1 MADVVTHHASSSPAS
16 MRELSDQ
23 ECLVLLGT
31 TTVGR
36 IAYVDDICQRIVP
49 VNFVVVDG
57 TIYFRTA
64 HDGLLAGLFSG
75 HPDVAFEVDH
85 HDDKYRQG
93 WNVTMQ
99 GAARGVEDRATINL
113 VLGDSRLRPWAGG
126 VRPVVVAIDCTSV
139 AGRRVAG
146 G

>member
-1 MADVVTHHASSSPAS
+1 MTDAVTHHSSPPS
-16 MRELSDQ
+16 SLRELPLQ
-23 ECLVLLGT
+23 ECLDLLET

-36 IAYVDDICQRIVP
+36 VAFVDDVCQRIVP
-49 VNFVVVDG
+49 VNFVVLRG
-57 TIYFRTA
+57 TVYFRTA
-64 HDGLLAGLFSG
+64 HDGLLAGLHSG

-85 HDDKYRQG
+85 HDDTYRHG
-93 WNVTMQ
+93 WNVTVQ

-113 VLGDSRLRPWAGG
+113 VLGNSRLRPWAGG
-126 VRPVVVAIDCTSV
+126 SRPVVVAIDANSV